1 VKVFV
6 SGGAGF
12 IGQHVV
18 RQLVARGDRVRVGLA
33 PGESVAPVAD
43 LDVESA
49 VVDVRDLVAV
59 QDAVA
64 GCDGVIHLAAIY
76 KLWMRD
82 YRPMYQVNVQGTR
95 NVLTA
100 CEEAGVS
107 RIVHTSSIAAVGVEP
122 GEQAAS
128 EETAFNQHGRSS
140 HYILSKHE
148 AELVALGFAERGVPV
163 TIVNPAFPFGIG
175 DSRPTPTGRMVLRIL
190 VGSYF
195 GYGPGGLNVVDV
207 EDVARGHVAALD
219 QGTIGRRYL
228 LSGTNVDYASFFDRV
243 GELGGQR
250 RRTFRV
256 PRWAMSL
263 LGLSGDVV
271 GRFREPLID
280 SVTVKYSSQHLY
292 FDCARAQSELG
303 YTVTPLDEVLIKSI
317 AWFREHGYLERD
329 AHWRMKLLGSR
340 TS

>member
-1 VKVFV
+1 MRVFV

-18 RQLVARGDRVRVGLA
+18 RQLVGRGDQVRVALA
-33 PGESVAPVAD
+33 PGESAAPLAD

-59 QDAVA
+59 KEAVA

-76 KLWMRD
+76 QLWMRD

-100 CEEAGVS
+100 CEEAGVG
-107 RIVHTSSIAAVGVEP
+107 RIVHTSSIAAVGVAD
-122 GEQAAS
+122 GEEAAT

-148 AELVALGFAERGVPV
+148 AELVAHEFAARGVPV
-163 TIVNPAFPFGIG
+163 TIVNPAFPFGVG
-175 DSRPTPTGRMVLRIL
+175 DARPTPTGRMVLRIL

-195 GYGPGGLNVVDV
+195 AYGPGGLNVVDV
-207 EDVARGHVAALD
+207 EDVARGHVSALD
-219 QGTIGRRYL
+219 HGEVGRRYL
-228 LSGTNVDYASFFDRV
+228 LSGTNVDFASFFDLV
-243 GELGGQR
+243 GEVGGR
-250 RRTFRV
+250 RRQAFAV
-256 PRWAMSL
+256 PMWAMSL
-263 LGLSGDVV
+263 MGLAGDVV

-280 SVTVKYSSQHLY
+280 SVTVKYSTQHLY

-303 YTVTPLDEVLIKSI
+303 YTVTPLDEVLRKSI
-317 AWFREHGYLERD
+317 AWFGEHGYLERD
-329 AHWRMKLLGSR
+329 APWRMKLLGSKR
-340 TS
+340 